1 MWGGSDLSLERGV
14 LRIRPPV
21 ASVRLAELLSR
32 VGRRRRDLETRRHLP
47 RGVDGSLLRAKEEE
61 CGAEEPTCADR
72 TAVVCTC
79 AAVVGSQVAQ
89 EAESGMGGRP
99 RRVLIP
105 SPWSVSNFLDISTC
119 VLRKMPEPVEKP
131 LYAPSE
137 HPSRTQKPLYCSV
150 LALMSKR
157 LDAVLDSLPV
167 P

>member
-1 MWGGSDLSLERGV
+1 MFTRDVGHRTPERLWGGSDLSLERGV

-105 SPWSVSNFLDISTC
+105 SPWSVSNFLQ
-119 VLRKMPEPVEKP
+119 R
-131 LYAPSE
+131 
-137 HPSRTQKPLYCSV
+137 
-150 LALMSKR
+150 
-157 LDAVLDSLPV
+157 
-167 P
+167 